1 MKQNGYTD
9 KELQEIFAF
18 LYFTD
23 DASVS
28 LQPHIFQYSAYLF

>member
-28 LQPHIFQYSAYLF
+28 LELRTFQNSAHLF